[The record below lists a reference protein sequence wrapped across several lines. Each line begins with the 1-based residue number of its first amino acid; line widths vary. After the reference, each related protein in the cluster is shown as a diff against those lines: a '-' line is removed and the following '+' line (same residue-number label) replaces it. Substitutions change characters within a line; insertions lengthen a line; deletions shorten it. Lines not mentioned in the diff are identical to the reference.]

1 MKKLV
6 SGNGK
11 FEKQKPPYLR
21 IILSLLIGMAL
32 TVVVLLNVFTH
43 IFSVVQY
50 YGDGM
55 QPSLQDRQVLIV
67 LQTQKVEQGDV
78 VAFYYNN
85 KVLVRRIICGGGTS
99 IEISDEGTVTVD
111 GYPLEEPYVT
121 QPALGQS
128 NISYPHTVPHEE
140 YFVMGDNREIAM
152 DSRLEEIGTIPADRI
167 IGKVMA
173 VFG

>member
-1 MKKLV
+1 MKKLF
-6 SGNGK
+6 SRKGK
-11 FEKQKPPYLR
+11 YEKQKPPYLR
-21 IILSLLIGMAL
+21 IVLSLLAGVAL
-32 TVVVLLNVFTH
+32 AVVVLLNVFTH

-55 QPSLQDRQVLIV
+55 QPRLQDRQILIV
-67 LQTQKVEQGDV
+67 LQTQNVKQGDV

-99 IEISDEGTVTVD
+99 IEINTQGVVTVD
-111 GYPLEEPYVT
+111 GAALEEPYLS

-128 NISYPHTVPHEE
+128 NIDYPYTVPHEE
-140 YFVMGDNREIAM
+140 FFVMGDNRQISM

-167 IGKVMA
+167 IGKV
-173 VFG
+173 VFAFG

>member
-6 SGNGK
+6 SGKGK
-11 FEKQKPPYLR
+11 YEKQKPPYLR
-21 IILSLLIGMAL
+21 IVLSLLVGVAL
-32 TVVVLLNVFTH
+32 AVVVLLNVFTH

-55 QPSLQDRQVLIV
+55 QPRLQDRQILVI
-67 LQTQKVEQGDV
+67 LQTQDVEHCDL

-99 IEISDEGTVTVD
+99 IEIDNKGAVSIDGT
-111 GYPLEEPYVT
+111 PLEESYVA

-128 NISYPHTVPHEE
+128 NISYPFTIPHEE
-140 YFVMGDNREIAM
+140 YFVMGDNRQISM

-167 IGKVMA
+167 IGKV
-173 VFG
+173 VFAFG